1 MAVHRL
7 GDTTYRTLQFDKQIW
22 QGVDTGDIGEI
33 LSDMYPPVQKETSL
47 SENRDLSWFY
57 GGIAIVGLGRVMVM
71 YPYFEDNHSE
81 EIFLLKNVCF
91 STFPYIYL
99 KAIPRVG
106 WHFKGWSS
114 APGSV
119 HISSQEDLVIFE
131 PDYPDITGF
140 VATFEEDDAS
150 NVGV

>member
-7 GDTTYRTLQFDKQIW
+7 GDTTYKTLQFDKQIW

-57 GGIAIVGLGRVMVM
+57 GGVAIIGLGRVMVM

-81 EIFLLKNVCF
+81 EIFLL
-91 STFPYIYL
+91 
-99 KAIPRVG
+99 
-106 WHFKGWSS
+106 
-114 APGSV
+114 
-119 HISSQEDLVIFE
+119 
-131 PDYPDITGF
+131 
-140 VATFEEDDAS
+140 
-150 NVGV
+150 